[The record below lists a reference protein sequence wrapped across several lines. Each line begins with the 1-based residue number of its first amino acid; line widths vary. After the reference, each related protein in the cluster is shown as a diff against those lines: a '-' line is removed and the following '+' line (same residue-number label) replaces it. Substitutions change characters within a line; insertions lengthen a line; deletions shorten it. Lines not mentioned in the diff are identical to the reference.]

1 MRAGGGCALQQA
13 LTPDAAAVIKQAVLL
28 AKRRGHAQVTPLHVA
43 NTMLAATNGLFRV
56 ACLDSHSHPLQCK
69 ALDLCFNVALNR
81 LPATSNSH
89 HPMLSPAS
97 TTPHHQLYSHQ
108 YPSISNALVAA
119 FKRAQAHQRRGSI
132 ENHHHPP
139 PPPQQQSILAVKIEL
154 EQLIISI
161 LDDPSV
167 SRVMREAGFSSTQV
181 KTNVERAVSSLES
194 YSKTP
199 PPPPPITSTTT
210 NSPDNDNNTNQ
221 APAATRNNED
231 INTVIETLLA
241 RRKSRK
247 GSIVI
252 VGESTSTLE
261 NTVKGVMDRVD
272 RGSVPESLTEVK
284 FITIPPLYSFCNLR
298 REEVEQKIGEL
309 TCLVDSL
316 VGKGVVLYIG
326 DLKWISDYRV
336 SLSDQDQMNNNS
348 YYCSVE
354 HVIMELGRL
363 VWRRIINNN
372 NNGENEKFWLM
383 GIANFQTYM
392 SCRNGGHSSLETVWG
407 LHPLTLPAN
416 TLTFSLLSQSDEQ
429 IEARDRRTEN
439 RSTSSQFTN
448 GEVTCCDDCSAKLEA
463 EIRKVEN
470 DACKI
475 NVNPTLP
482 SWLKD
487 ESARLSNN
495 DQYEEA
501 VREEIHK
508 KWNKFCSSA
517 HKQETLITTYL
528 TRPASSSNPNSASS
542 SDVMM
547 EMEYCYT
554 QRFKEFNAENLNI
567 ICNALEKKVPW
578 QKEIIPEIAGT
589 ILQCRSGMLRRRR
602 REDQLKVNA
611 DVCINKE
618 ETWLCFLGPDGGGGT
633 RGKEEIS
640 RELARV
646 VFGSYSSFVS
656 VGLSSFASSEKCRN
670 KRGRDEESCMSYMD
684 RFARA
689 VSENPHRVFLVED
702 LDQADYCS
710 KMRIKRAIETGRLT
724 GESGDD
730 VGFFDAI
737 IVLSCEGFS
746 SRPTERQS
754 TASRGVSLDLN
765 LWSFDGDS
773 TTVEDQSVVDDVGIL
788 ENVDRRVVFKIQD
801 L

>member
-69 ALDLCFNVALNR
+69 ALELCFNVALNR
-81 LPATSNSH
+81 LPATSSSTNSH

-97 TTPHHQLYSHQ
+97 TTPHQLYSHQ

-199 PPPPPITSTTT
+199 PPPPPPPITTT
-210 NSPDNDNNTNQ
+210 SPENNNHQ
-221 APAATRNNED
+221 PAASRNED

-336 SLSDQDQMNNNS
+336 SLSDQDQRNNS

-363 VWRRIINNN
+363 VWRRIINNNN

-392 SCRNGGHSSLETVWG
+392 SCRNGGHSSLETLWG

-416 TLTFSLLSQSDEQ
+416 TLTFSLLSQSDEL
-429 IEARDRRTEN
+429 IKEGDRRTEN
-439 RSTSSQFTN
+439 QSSSSSSQFTN
-448 GEVTCCDDCSAKLEA
+448 GEVKVVFTCCDDCSAKLEA
-463 EIRKVEN
+463 EIRNVEN

-475 NVNPTLP
+475 SVNPTLP

-495 DQYEEA
+495 DQKYEEA
-501 VREEIHK
+501 VLREDIHK

-528 TRPASSSNPNSASS
+528 TRPTSSSNPNSASS

-602 REDQLKVNA
+602 EDQIKVNA
-611 DVCINKE
+611 DVCNKE
-618 ETWLCFLGPDGGGGT
+618 ETWLCFLGPDGGGGGGT

-724 GESGDD
+724 GQSGDD
-730 VGFFDAI
+730 VGFGDAI
-737 IVLSCEGFS
+737 IILSCEPS
-746 SRPTERQS
+746 SRAAAAKQS

-773 TTVEDQSVVDDVGIL
+773 TVDDDVGIL
-788 ENVDRRVVFKIQD
+788 ENVDRRVVFKFQD